1 LNKKSNK
8 RDWRRL
14 FMIMKEMKIPAR
26 TTVSA
31 HRFNIAISGL
41 AIRLL
46 IAFIVSWL
54 IVLAFFVSGA
64 VSR

>member
-1 LNKKSNK
+1 
-8 RDWRRL
+8 
-14 FMIMKEMKIPAR
+14 MITKEMRIPAR
-26 TTVSA
+26 TTVPTR
-31 HRFNIAISGL
+31 RFNIGISGL